1 MKVKAVRLYGR
12 NDLRLEEFDL
22 PEIKDDEILVR
33 IVSDSICM
41 STYKA
46 AIQGADHKRVP
57 NDVAENPIIVGHE
70 FSGDIVKVGAKWQDK
85 YKEGS
90 KFGIQPAMK
99 GIVQAPGYSFQYVG
113 GDATYAILHNE
124 ILEGN
129 NLITY
134 EGDCYFKASLA
145 EPMSCIIA
153 GYHENYHNDYD
164 NHAHVMGIK
173 EGGACAILAGVG
185 PMGLG
190 AVDYAIHCDR
200 KPSLLVVTDI
210 DQARLDRAATL
221 LTVEDAEKNGVKLV
235 YVNTS
240 AVADPVAYLKE
251 INGGKGYDDV
261 FVYAPVVPLIEQGDA
276 ILGDYGCLN
285 FFAGPTKTDFQ
296 AKVNFYDVHYTFH
309 RITGTSGGT
318 TEDMREAIRMAGAGK
333 IDPSIMISHVGGL
346 DSVVDTTLNLP
357 NIKGAKKLVY
367 THISLPMTAIAD
379 FEELG
384 KTDPL
389 FKALD
394 EICKKNNGI
403 WSAEAE
409 AYLLANAK
417 KI

>member
-409 AYLLANAK
+409 AYSLANAK